1 MAAVELITKM
11 KAAGDEPEP
20 EELEKEN
27 TEWEREVFSSMEPL
41 KNIPVSEGQV

>member
-1 MAAVELITKM
+1 MPAVELITRM

-27 TEWEREVFSSMEPL
+27 AEWKREVFSSMESL
-41 KNIPVSEGQV
+41 KNVLVSEG